1 MDQRFIEENY
11 YKITRLL
18 NDKRLSEA
26 IENIYV
32 LMENLPIDDLKL
44 DLQNI
49 EMNYKLMLNYMSKG
63 IDDPEREKVHSTL
76 LTEVCT
82 IADKVRLNLLVPNSF
97 AYYFEEKRRYNYDYS
112 TSFEDIIKTLIESKN
127 KFEIKKENSTEENPY
142 DLNVSLQHEEA
153 LNILFHQTWLNDF
166 WNRNDAENFSI
177 LLNNPDIMN
186 IDKAVIVSAVTLSLM
201 EHFDE
206 KKLLFLF
213 DAYDHEELIINQRAI
228 VGIVFTIYYYCHR
241 IPIYKEVYS
250 RLKMLEDDP
259 LFSKNM
265 IIIQHQLLQ
274 SMETEKIEKK
284 MSEEIIPAML
294 KNSTLKKKSDDP
306 KNSPLNIIQDDM
318 NPEWSNWMEKS
329 GIEDKLREMSDLQA
343 EGADV
348 YMATFAQLK
357 TYPFF
362 REITNW
368 FYPFTPKHSWI
379 IKSYQNDT
387 LKGNNNLSRSLI
399 HSHLFCDSDKYS
411 FCFTMSQMADTQK
424 KMIAQQLSEQN
435 EIMNEQIHEDQ
446 ANKKTIISRSYINDL
461 YRFHKIF
468 YRRIDFLD
476 PFKQNIRL
484 YLCDL
489 VDNIFDEKDTQLA
502 IADYLFRHEFYSE
515 ARILFLTLMQKKDPD
530 TLKEVLQKLGY
541 CMQKTQSYSNAIKYY
556 SEAEIIDPD
565 NVWTSHHL
573 AICYKAVYDYDMAL
587 KYYMKIADAKS
598 SSIPINVQIAFCL
611 MQTYQYEKALNF
623 YYKIEF
629 LEENAPT
636 TKVWKYIAW
645 CSLLC
650 NKLEKAKDY
659 STKLLHKEYSSEN
672 YLLAGNICWVMGQ
685 RVQAFNY
692 YHQSLLL
699 YERFETFN
707 DQFNKDSKDLLRV
720 NLFKK
725 DDVPLIHDILFTLYK
740 N

>member
-26 IENIYV
+26 IENIYA

-127 KFEIKKENSTEENPY
+127 KFEVKQESSTEENPY

-166 WNRNDAENFSI
+166 WNRNDAENFSM
-177 LLNNPDIMN
+177 LLNNPDIMS

-206 KKLLFLF
+206 KKILFLF

-241 IPIYKEVYS
+241 IPIYKEVSS

-259 LFSKNM
+259 IFSKNM
-265 IIIQHQLLQ
+265 IIVQHQLLQ

-294 KNSTLKKKSDDP
+294 KNPTLKKKSDDS

-387 LKGNNNLSRSLI
+387 LKGNNNLSRSLV

-489 VDNIFDEKDTQLA
+489 VDNIFDKKDTQLA
-502 IADYLFRHEFYSE
+502 IGDYLFRHEYYSE
-515 ARILFLTLMQKKDPD
+515 ARILFLKLEQKKDPD
-530 TLKEVLQKLGY
+530 TLKEILQKLGY

-556 SEAEIIDPD
+556 SEAEIIDSE
-565 NVWTSHHL
+565 NVWTLHHL
-573 AICYKAVYDYDMAL
+573 AICYKAIYDYDEAL

-598 SSIPINVQIAFCL
+598 SSIPVNVQIAFCL
-611 MQTYQYEKALNF
+611 MKTYQYEKALNF

-629 LEENAPT
+629 LEEDAPT

-699 YERFETFN
+699 YESFETFN
-707 DQFNKDSKDLLRV
+707 DQFYKDSKDLLRV

>member
-26 IENIYV
+26 IENIYA

-127 KFEIKKENSTEENPY
+127 KFEVKQESSTEENPY

-166 WNRNDAENFSI
+166 WNRNDAENFSM
-177 LLNNPDIMN
+177 LLNNPDIMS

-206 KKLLFLF
+206 KKILFLF

-241 IPIYKEVYS
+241 IPIYKEVSS

-259 LFSKNM
+259 IFSKNM
-265 IIIQHQLLQ
+265 IIVQHQLLQ

-294 KNSTLKKKSDDP
+294 KNPTLKKKSDDS

-387 LKGNNNLSRSLI
+387 LKGNNNLSRSLV

-489 VDNIFDEKDTQLA
+489 VDNIFDKKDTQLA
-502 IADYLFRHEFYSE
+502 IGDYLFRHEYYSE
-515 ARILFLTLMQKKDPD
+515 ARILFLKLKQKKDPD
-530 TLKEVLQKLGY
+530 TLKEILQKLGY

-556 SEAEIIDPD
+556 SEAEIIDSE
-565 NVWTSHHL
+565 NVWTLHHL
-573 AICYKAVYDYDMAL
+573 AICYKAIYDYDEAL

-598 SSIPINVQIAFCL
+598 SSIPVNVQIAFCL
-611 MQTYQYEKALNF
+611 MKTYQYEKALNF

-629 LEENAPT
+629 LEEDAPT

-699 YERFETFN
+699 YESFETFN
-707 DQFNKDSKDLLRV
+707 DQFYKDSKDLLRV